1 MTRPPPLLVTGGA
14 LKGRTASELAQRQ
27 TPVIEAGTTL
37 GPYVVERL
45 IGQGGAGAVY
55 LARRQV
61 GFEQRVAIKTVAKS
75 SSWSQRFARERETLG
90 RLSHRAIVRIFD
102 AGESDTVS
110 WLAME
115 YVEGTAID
123 KDAARRRLDWTSRVQ
138 LMADICDA
146 LHYAHR
152 ELIVHGDLKPGNILV
167 DAQGDPK
174 IVDFGIATDL
184 RSADDTGDHAFTP
197 AFASPEQAA
206 AQRLTT
212 ASDTF
217 QCGRL
222 LQVLCLLD
230 ESVPMPAWAR
240 EDLDAICD
248 RATAPDPAARYESAA
263 ALAADLRALL
273 EVRPVAAHP
282 SSRGYRGRRLLRRHR
297 AGVAAALTLALALA
311 GGLVGSLWQAHRA
324 QLHAEE
330 AQRQARNAERS
341 AQFVVSLLQAGN
353 PEASNAPRSVVALL
367 RDADA
372 RIDGELA
379 DLPLAAAQMRVTI
392 GESLSALGHLPEGID
407 ALERG
412 VEQLRALGEP
422 ARRELARTLH
432 TLASRQLTASRV
444 EEAIATSEDAL
455 HQFDVLGEP
464 VSLDR
469 LAAMTVVARALGMR
483 NRLDEQRVLYRRIL
497 ADRTQLLGPDDSR
510 LAVDWNNLGAAAL
523 QSDDYAE
530 AEESYRQALR
540 TIVLPPAA
548 PESRQAWLHAG
559 LGVVYANSWRFDEA
573 DASLAQ
579 AKAVAERLLGP
590 DHPLLGAIAVGQA
603 NVRNLQGQ
611 FVEAETLARRAI
623 GLYAPIDHIDRFSAD
638 IQLGFAELGQHRYED
653 AAATFREAR
662 QRALAVRG
670 EDEPLSWIAVAG
682 EGLAQIRAGDRN
694 GLDTMQQAIAVLDTH
709 PDWPQRARVR
719 VLGLLVEAN
728 QHLGDTAAVR
738 RWREREL
745 AQHRDLLGL
754 EHARVIELAA
764 ALDIVPV
771 PPTDTR

>member
-1 MTRPPPLLVTGGA
+1 MTRPPAFLITGGA
-14 LKGRTASELAQRQ
+14 LKGRTAAELAQRQ
-27 TPVIEAGTTL
+27 APVIQAGTTL

-45 IGQGGAGAVY
+45 IDQGGAGAVY

-75 SSWSQRFARERETLG
+75 SGWSQRFAGERETLG

-115 YVEGTAID
+115 YVEGTPID
-123 KDAARRRLDWTSRVQ
+123 KDAAHRALDWTARIR
-138 LMADICDA
+138 LMAEVCDA
-146 LHYAHR
+146 LQYAHR

-184 RSADDTGDHAFTP
+184 RSEDDSGDHAFTP
-197 AFASPEQAA
+197 AFASPEQVA

-212 ASDTF
+212 ASDVF

-222 LQVLCLLD
+222 LQVLCPVD
-230 ESVPMPAWAR
+230 GEPALPGWAR
-240 EDLDAICD
+240 QDLDAICA
-248 RATAPDPAARYESAA
+248 RATQPDPAARYESAA

-273 EVRPVAAHP
+273 HVHPVAAHP
-282 SSRGYRGRRLLRRHR
+282 ASRNYRWRRFLRRNR
-297 AGVAAALTLALALA
+297 AGVAAALTLTLALI

-324 QLHAEE
+324 HLHAEE
-330 AQRQARNAERS
+330 AQRQANNAERS
-341 AQFVVSLLQAGN
+341 ARFVVSLLQAGN
-353 PEASNAPRSVVALL
+353 PETSNAPRSVVALL
-367 RDADA
+367 LDADT
-372 RIDGELA
+372 RIDAELA

-392 GESLSALGHLPEGID
+392 GESLSALGRLPEGID

-412 VEQLRALGEP
+412 VEQLRALGDP

-444 EEAIATSEDAL
+444 DEAIATSEDAL
-455 HQFDVLGEP
+455 HQFDAIGEP

-540 TIVLPPAA
+540 TIVLPPTA

-559 LGVVYANSWRFDEA
+559 LGVVYANSWRFDDA
-573 DASLAQ
+573 DAALAQ
-579 AKAVAERLLGP
+579 AQSIAERLLGP

-603 NVRNLQGQ
+603 NTRNLQGR
-611 FVEAETLARRAI
+611 FADAETFAHRAI
-623 GLYAPIDHIDRFSAD
+623 AVYAPIDHIDRFSAD
-638 IQLGFAELGQHRYED
+638 IQLGFAHLGQQRFEQAIAAFRD
-653 AAATFREAR
+653 ARE
-662 QRALAVRG
+662 RALAVRG
-670 EDEPLSWIAVAG
+670 DDEPMSWIAVAG
-682 EGLAQIRAGDRN
+682 EGLARIRAGDAT
-694 GLDTMQQAIAVLDTH
+694 GLTAMQQAIDTLDAH
-709 PDWPQRARVR
+709 PEWPQRARVR

-728 QHLGDTAAVR
+728 EHLGQTDAIR
-738 RWREREL
+738 HWREREL
-745 AQHRDLLGL
+745 AQQRSLLGSD
-754 EHARVIELAA
+754 HPHVKELAA
-764 ALDIVPV
+764 ALEAEPK
-771 PPTDTR
+771 RSAKGR